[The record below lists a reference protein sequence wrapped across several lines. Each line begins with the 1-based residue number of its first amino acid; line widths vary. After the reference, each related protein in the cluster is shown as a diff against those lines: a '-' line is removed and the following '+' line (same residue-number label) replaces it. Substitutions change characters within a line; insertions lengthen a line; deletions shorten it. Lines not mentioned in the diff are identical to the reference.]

1 MNDAIDASIPRQ
13 KQKWKRGKVHRLGDM
28 IPVITHQGVQGGKRE
43 MRIRSVSHLQLLLCS
58 LLACVAWLS

>member
-28 IPVITHQGVQGGKRE
+28 IPVITHQGVFLFFPTKTKIPKSKE
-43 MRIRSVSHLQLLLCS
+43 FS
-58 LLACVAWLS
+58 